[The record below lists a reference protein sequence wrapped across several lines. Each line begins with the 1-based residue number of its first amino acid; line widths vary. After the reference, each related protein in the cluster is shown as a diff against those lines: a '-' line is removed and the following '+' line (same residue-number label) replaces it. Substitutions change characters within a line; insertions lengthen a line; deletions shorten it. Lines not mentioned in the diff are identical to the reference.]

1 MFDYRLFFPNIA
13 VEDQRRST
21 QRVPFALGADKRVRR
36 LPMTRGEARAAG
48 RP

>member
-13 VEDQRRST
+13 VEVQRRT
-21 QRVPFALGADKRVRR
+21 LRQMPYALGGEKRVHR

>member
-13 VEDQRRST
+13 ADDQRRSA
-21 QRVPFALGADKRVRR
+21 QRMPYTLGADKRVHK